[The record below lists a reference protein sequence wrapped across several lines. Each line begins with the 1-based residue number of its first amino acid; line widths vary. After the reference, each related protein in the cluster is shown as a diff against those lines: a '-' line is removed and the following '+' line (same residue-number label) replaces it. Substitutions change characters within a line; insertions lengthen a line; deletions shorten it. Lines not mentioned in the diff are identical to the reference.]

1 MEFNKEFVTLEE
13 VLEAYKDCR
22 KHKHS
27 KRACVEFE
35 MNEAENLV
43 KLWEELNNGT
53 YEIGYSDTF
62 IVTRPKYREVFAA
75 DFRDRI
81 VHHLII
87 ARTNHLFEE
96 HFIDDTYNCRKGKG
110 TLYGVK
116 RLHEQLKQISN
127 NFTEDCYILKC
138 DLKGFF
144 MSIDKRLLWKM
155 LEKFLREKYTG
166 SDIEWLLWIT
176 KMVVL
181 HRPELKCIKKC
192 SKKLWRKIE
201 KSKSLF
207 WNGKWFGMAIGNL
220 TSQIFA
226 NFFLTVLDKFVKRF
240 KCVGYGRYVDDFAAI
255 SKSKRLLLV
264 LMNQIRKYIQK
275 HLKVTLHPDKW
286 YIQHYSKGVNII
298 GATIKRERLYAGNR
312 LVHNAFYF
320 VKRTTQNINIDKYI
334 QQYNSYTGYM
344 VHFRT
349 YKIRKR
355 LYESLPDEVLKQTY
369 IDKDFKVLK
378 IRQKCKPKYK
388 LLQILKSNENGK
400 DYFNIR
406 DLCTAKGSGSW
417 SLLLQS
423 AA

>member
-13 VLEAYKDCR
+13 VLNAYKDCR
-22 KHKHS
+22 KHKHN
-27 KRACVEFE
+27 KRACIEFE

-53 YEIGYSDTF
+53 YEIGFSDTF
-62 IVTRPKYREVFAA
+62 IVTRPKHREVFAA

-81 VHHLII
+81 VHHII
-87 ARTNHLFEE
+87 INRTNKLFEE
-96 HFIDDTYNCRKGKG
+96 YFIEDTYNCRKGKG

-155 LEKFLREKYTG
+155 LEKFLKEQYKG
-166 SDIEWLLWIT
+166 EDIEWLLWIT
-176 KMVVL
+176 KMVVM

-192 SKKLWRKIE
+192 SKKLWRHIE

-226 NFFLTVLDKFVKRF
+226 NFFLTILDKFVKRF
-240 KCVGYGRYVDDFAAI
+240 KCVGYGRYVDDFGIIA
-255 SKSKRLLLV
+255 KNKRV
-264 LMNQIRKYIQK
+264 LMMLMCQIRKYIQK
-275 HLKVTLHPDKW
+275 HLKVTLHPNKW

-312 LVHNAFYF
+312 LVYNAFNF
-320 VKRTTQNINIDKYI
+320 VETTKFDGDIERYI
-334 QQYNSYTGYM
+334 QRYNSYTGYM
-344 VHFRT
+344 CHFRT
-349 YKIRKR
+349 YNIRKR
-355 LYESLPDEVLKQTY
+355 LYESLPQEVTKLTY
-369 IDKDFKVLK
+369 INSDFKVLK

-388 LLQILKSNENGK
+388 LLQILKEDKDGK
-400 DYFNIR
+400 DYFNR
-406 DLCTAKGSGSW
+406 RNLCSASGSGSW
-417 SLLLQS
+417 SVLLQS

>member
-22 KHKHS
+22 KHKHG
-27 KRACVEFE
+27 KRACIEFE

-62 IVTRPKYREVFAA
+62 IVTRPKHREVFAA

-87 ARTNHLFEE
+87 ARTNHLFEA

-116 RLHEQLKQISN
+116 RLHEQLRQISN

-155 LEKFLREKYTG
+155 LEKFLRENYI
-166 SDIEWLLWIT
+166 SPDIEWLLWIT

-192 SKKLWRKIE
+192 SKKLWKKIE

-240 KCVGYGRYVDDFAAI
+240 KRVGYGRYVDDFCAI

-298 GATIKRERLYAGNR
+298 GATIKRERVYAGNR

-320 VKRTTQNINIDKYI
+320 VKRTTQDINIDKYI

-388 LLQILKSNENGK
+388 LLQILKEDNNGK

-406 DLCTAKGSGSW
+406 NLCTAKGSGSW